1 MNVEISECPI
11 CCSPLYEPVYE
22 LNKNNLICSRCG
34 RYGLTE
40 EVHYEKG
47 LASLNKVQR
56 ANLSGW
62 IREHQ
67 SEVIDKENLKRLQ
80 FINTPTVH
88 EKAIK
93 LLKYFSNQF
102 PVAGN
107 RISFDINILPDVLD
121 DVSKNA
127 LNGLMSEKIPEYLPL
142 LSISW
147 TQNFREFYFIFVT
160 YLIETKHYITS
171 HKNPMISPEGWA
183 FLDSLK
189 YGNPDS
195 QMAFIAMW
203 FDPSMN
209 PVLEQIEKAVLDS
222 GYEPKRVDKHE
233 HVNRIDDEIIALIR
247 QSKFIVA
254 DYTGQRGGVYFES
267 GFALGLN
274 LPVIW
279 ICRKDEEK
287 KLHFDTSHFNFIFW
301 EDTKLSELKEALQ
314 RRIIAIMGKGSYKPN
329 NTDRMLSI

>member
-1 MNVEISECPI
+1 MNGEISEC
-11 CCSPLYEPVYE
+11 
-22 LNKNNLICSRCG
+22 LICNTPINNPSRPDDIFNFDCYRCG
-34 RYGLTE
+34 RYGLTK
-40 EVHYEKG
+40 EVYYTNDLK
-47 LASLNKVQR
+47 SLNAVQR

-67 SEVIDKENLKRLQ
+67 GEVIDTENLKRLKS
-80 FINTPTVH
+80 ISTPTVH
-88 EKAIK
+88 EKAVK
-93 LLKYFSNQF
+93 LLKYFANKF

-107 RISFDINILPDVLD
+107 KIAFDINILR
-121 DVSKNA
+121 DVSDAVSNNI
-127 LNGLMSEKIPEYLPL
+127 LNGPISGKIPEYIPL
-142 LSISW
+142 LAISW
-147 TQNFREFYFIFVT
+147 TQNFEEFYFIFVT
-160 YLIETKHYITS
+160 YLVETKHYITS
-171 HKNPMISPEGWA
+171 HKKPMISPEGWA

-209 PVLEQIEKAVLDS
+209 PVLEQIEKAILDS

-254 DYTGQRGGVYFES
+254 DYTTQNKGVYFES

-279 ICRKDEEK
+279 ICRKDEGE

-301 EDTKLSELKEALQ
+301 EDKKLSELKEALQ
-314 RRIIAIMGKGSYKPN
+314 RRIIAIMGKGYYNPN
-329 NTDRMLSI
+329 LSFAP